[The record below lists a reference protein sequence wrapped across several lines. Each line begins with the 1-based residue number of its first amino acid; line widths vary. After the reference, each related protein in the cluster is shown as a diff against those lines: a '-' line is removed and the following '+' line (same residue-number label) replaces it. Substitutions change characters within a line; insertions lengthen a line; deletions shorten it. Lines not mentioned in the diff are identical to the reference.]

1 MAAISSEV
9 AEDDHGRFVKLVLEE
24 FENLHEGNAIRF
36 GIRPLEFAAW
46 QEKIKQQERWWKRG
60 CSHVDCLPK

>member
-1 MAAISSEV
+1 MAAVIPISV
-9 AEDDHGRFVKLVLEE
+9 ADEDHDKFVKLVLEE

-46 QEKIKQQERWWKRG
+46 QEARK
-60 CSHVDCLPK
+60 L

>member
-1 MAAISSEV
+1 MIVCRTRKAVAGITPPEV
-9 AEDDHGRFVKLVLEE
+9 AIEDRDKFVKLVLDE

-46 QEKIKQQERWWKRG
+46 KEKGR
-60 CSHVDCLPK
+60 